1 MKNKTQTRA
10 VRQAPAALA
19 PYVEDCGARMAPHS
33 VEAEEAVL
41 GSILIDPETIFRVS
55 PLLRADDFF
64 IVKNSWVW
72 DTLHALHERHEPIDF
87 LTACKELEA
96 RSQLAEI
103 GGAAYISH
111 LINVVP
117 TAIHAEGYAAI
128 LQKTSLRRKMLRAAS
143 DIAQLAYD
151 ETGDVDEQLDRAE
164 QTLLDIRDRRDQC
177 SLEPLPPLIA
187 RYYDEVQARYEH
199 PGELLGVPTGFMD
212 LDALLGGLQKSDLI
226 LAAGRPSSG
235 KTSFLINIALN
246 ASCTFHQRVAVFS
259 LEMSKSQVVERLV
272 AQESGIDSQKLRT
285 GRLADDDWDRFVRTS
300 DHLATNGH
308 VWVDDTPAI
317 STLQLRSKARRLHAL
332 HGLDLIVVDYV
343 QLMTA
348 PGRHENRTQ
357 EVGVLSRSLKSLAR
371 ELNVPVLVA
380 SQLSRA
386 VEQRSDKRP
395 MLSDLRESGSLEQD
409 SDVVMFIYRDEMY
422 NADGQHGT
430 AEIIV
435 AKHRKGPTGTVPLIF
450 HRQLTQFINATRRKV
465 AL

>member
-1 MKNKTQTRA
+1 
-10 VRQAPAALA
+10 
-19 PYVEDCGARMAPHS
+19 
-33 VEAEEAVL
+33 
-41 GSILIDPETIFRVS
+41 
-55 PLLRADDFF
+55 
-64 IVKNSWVW
+64 
-72 DTLHALHERHEPIDF
+72 
-87 LTACKELEA
+87 
-96 RSQLAEI
+96 
-103 GGAAYISH
+103 
-111 LINVVP
+111 
-117 TAIHAEGYAAI
+117 
-128 LQKTSLRRKMLRAAS
+128 MLRAAS

-164 QTLLDIRDRRDQC
+164 QTLLDIRGSRDQC
-177 SLEPLPPLIA
+177 SLEPLPPLVA
-187 RYYDEVQARYEH
+187 RYYDQVQARYEQQ
-199 PGELLGVPTGFMD
+199 GELSGVPTGFTD

-246 ASCTFHQRVAVFS
+246 ASCAFHQRVAVFS

-285 GRLADDDWDRFVRTS
+285 GRLADDDWDRFVQAS
-300 DHLATNGH
+300 GHLATNGR
-308 VWVDDTPAI
+308 VWIDDTPAI

-357 EVGVLSRSLKSLAR
+357 EVGILSRSLKSLAR

-422 NADGQHGT
+422 NADSQHGT

-450 HRQLTQFINATRRKV
+450 HKHLTQFINATRRQV

>member
-1 MKNKTQTRA
+1 MSDRA
-10 VRQAPAALA
+10 G
-19 PYVEDCGARMAPHS
+19 VETVRMAPHS

-41 GSILIDPETIFRVS
+41 GSVLIDPEAMFRVS
-55 PLLRADDFF
+55 PLLHADDFF
-64 IVKNSWVW
+64 IVKNGWVW
-72 DTLHALHERHEPIDF
+72 DVLLTLHERREPIDF
-87 LTACKELEA
+87 LTVCKELEA
-96 RSQLAEI
+96 REQLAEA
-103 GGAAYISH
+103 GGAAYVSH
-111 LINVVP
+111 LIDAVP
-117 TAIHAEGYAAI
+117 TAIHAEGYAGI
-128 LQKTSLRRKMLRAAS
+128 IQKTRLRRKMLHAAS

-164 QTLLDIRDRRDQC
+164 QALLEIQGDRGQ
-177 SLEPLPPLIA
+177 SAVESLPPLIT

-235 KTSFLINIALN
+235 KTSFLLNIALN
-246 ASCTFHQRVAVFS
+246 ASRRFHQHVAVFS

-285 GRLADDDWDRFVRTS
+285 GKLADEDWDRFVQAS
-300 DHLATNGH
+300 DHLAMNPHSDLGSGQ

-317 STLQLRSKARRLHAL
+317 STLQLRSKARRLRAQ
-332 HGLDLIVVDYV
+332 HGLDLIVVDYL

-386 VEQRSDKRP
+386 VEQRNDKRP

-422 NADGQHGT
+422 SANGDHGT

-435 AKHRKGPTGTVPLIF
+435 AKHRKGPTGAAPLIF
-450 HRQLTQFINATRRKV
+450 RKHLTQFVSAVRREV